1 LLGLSSCPRKREAVE
16 RVPSEFTLE
25 YSYDPVPSARER
37 YEGALDLIVRLILAD
52 LAQNPDDDSQTDPPG
67 GVE

>member
-1 LLGLSSCPRKREAVE
+1 ME